1 MEMEMHLLQ
10 TENNMFGGENM
21 MQSNEIKM
29 FKIMDTSTA
38 TMHIATKLG
47 EVVPYPDRLPYTKS
61 HDLLS
66 RYLAGPRGNLK
77 ALHLHY
83 HNVNGL

>member
-1 MEMEMHLLQ
+1 MEMHLLQ

-38 TMHIATKLG
+38 TMNITAKLG
-47 EVVPYPDRLPYTKS
+47 EVVPYPDKLQ
-61 HDLLS
+61 
-66 RYLAGPRGNLK
+66 
-77 ALHLHY
+77 
-83 HNVNGL
+83 